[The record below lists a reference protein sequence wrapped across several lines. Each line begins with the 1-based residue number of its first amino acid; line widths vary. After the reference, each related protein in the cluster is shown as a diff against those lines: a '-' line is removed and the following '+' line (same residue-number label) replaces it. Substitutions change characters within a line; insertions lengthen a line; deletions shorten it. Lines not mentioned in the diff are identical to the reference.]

1 MSRMFAKMIKLD
13 IDKKTIDEYRIGV
26 KVCDLRPLNISKVV
40 SFDKFYAFYIND
52 FEFVLRVDKKSF
64 DKAMVEMSDKD
75 GE

>member
-26 KVCDLRPLNISKVV
+26 KV